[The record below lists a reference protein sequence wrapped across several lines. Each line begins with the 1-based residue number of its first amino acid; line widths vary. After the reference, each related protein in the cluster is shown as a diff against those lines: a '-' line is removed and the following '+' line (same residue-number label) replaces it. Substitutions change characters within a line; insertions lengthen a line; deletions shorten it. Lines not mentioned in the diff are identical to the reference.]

1 MSKATGGDGGRG
13 PHAVPAVVAVLGS
26 ASLAGSSR
34 LIEMTIDAVEN
45 GRGDQTLFVL
55 WSRPVT
61 YERAL
66 LVLAI
71 AALAVVCCAGWWL
84 VGWLRWRRALRAARP
99 ASSVGDRAASQPE
112 LMRSR
117 PPKGGHERDRQDKR
131 RR

>member
-1 MSKATGGDGGRG
+1 MSKATVGHGGRG

-34 LIEMTIDAVEN
+34 LIEMTIDAVAN
-45 GRGDQTLFVL
+45 GRGNQTLFVL
-55 WSRPVT
+55 WSRTVT

-71 AALAVVCCAGWWL
+71 AALAVLCCAGWWL
-84 VGWLRWRRALRAARP
+84 VGWLRWRSALRAARP
-99 ASSVGDRAASQPE
+99 VSSAGDRAASQPE

-117 PPKGGHERDRQDKR
+117 PPKGRHEGDGKHKR
-131 RR
+131 GR